1 MNNSI
6 QPPNLPSIIMLACAG
21 VLPAFVFL
29 VAPVFVGGL
38 VETGMAVDQAG
49 FLLSAELGG
58 FAVGGLLATLSLKNI
73 QWTKIVFVALWA
85 MIVGNLVSAYVSS
98 GHAHSYEML
107 MWVRVI
113 GGLGSG
119 SLAAII
125 NIALSKAQNSDRAF
139 AYLLFAQLSF
149 SALGIYLFPDIIA
162 SVGSVNVI
170 FYVLVGACAVV
181 LITAPIWTQKW
192 AISIASDSS
201 LPNPPSLC
209 NLVILLSILTMF
221 FFYAGENAVWA
232 FLEVIAEEGGI
243 EGHEMGELLGT
254 IGLAGL
260 AGAACAI
267 VQAEKFGRLFPILLT
282 ISVQIG
288 VAILLQ
294 GELSAMPFLY
304 LASVFNFLWNYCAPY
319 LFAVVADVD
328 PSGRAVALS
337 IPALGAGLTAG
348 PLIVGAMLPTFG
360 LSIVNIVAISAL
372 TLSALIVMPLLRKSL
387 VFKEDTVS

>member
-6 QPPNLPSIIMLACAG
+6 QHPNLLSIMMLACAG

-58 FAVGGLLATLSLKNI
+58 FAVGGLIATLCLKNT
-73 QWTKIVFVALWA
+73 QWTRIVFVALWM
-85 MIVGNLVSAYVSS
+85 MISGNLASAYIS
-98 GHAHSYEML
+98 GSHESSYEVL
-107 MWVRVI
+107 MWVRVMC
-113 GGLGSG
+113 GLGSG

-149 SALGIYLFPDIIA
+149 SALGIYLFPNFIA

-170 FYVLVGACAVV
+170 FYVLAGLCV
-181 LITAPIWTQKW
+181 LVFAAAPIWTRKLS
-192 AISIASDSS
+192 ISISPVTSSSDTSS
-201 LPNPPSLC
+201 TRSI
-209 NLVILLSILTMF
+209 VILLSVCTMF

-243 EGHEMGELLGT
+243 ANSDIGALLGT

-260 AGAACAI
+260 AGAACAV
-267 VQAEKFGRLFPILLT
+267 VQAEKLGRLFPILLT
-282 ISVQIG
+282 IGIQV
-288 VAILLQ
+288 VVVILLQ
-294 GELSAMPFLY
+294 GNLETMPFLY
-304 LASVFNFLWNYCAPY
+304 LASIFNFLWNYCAPY
-319 LFAVVADVD
+319 LFAVVADSD
-328 PSGRAVALS
+328 SSGRAVALS

-348 PLIVGAMLPTFG
+348 PLVVGVLLPSFG
-360 LSIVNIVAISAL
+360 LSIVNTIAIVAL
-372 TLSALIVMPLLRKSL
+372 VLSAIAVLPLIRNSEA
-387 VFKEDTVS
+387 FKAETAS